1 MAALQANIIYSRHL
15 LALMEELKIL
25 VINNYGQFCHLIHRT
40 VRDLDMGVRIVPNT
54 TPVDGILALEPDG
67 LILSGGPSMDRI
79 GLCADYVRD
88 IDLPILGICL
98 GHQLIARAFGG
109 GTGQG
114 AAGGYADVE
123 VEVVEEDDIL
133 KGLGPVISTWASHA
147 DEVTSLPPGF
157 IRLAR
162 SPICEVEAM
171 KHPVKPIYGVQ
182 WHPEVAHTDRGEEL
196 FLNFFEVCGR

>member
-1 MAALQANIIYSRHL
+1 
-15 LALMEELKIL
+15 
-25 VINNYGQFCHLIHRT
+25 
-40 VRDLDMGVRIVPNT
+40 
-54 TPVDGILALEPDG
+54 
-67 LILSGGPSMDRI
+67 
-79 GLCADYVRD
+79 
-88 IDLPILGICL
+88 
-98 GHQLIARAFGG
+98 
-109 GTGQG
+109 
-114 AAGGYADVE
+114 

-171 KHPVKPIYGVQ
+171 KHPEKPIYGVQ

-196 FLNFFEVCGR
+196 FLNFFEVCNR